1 MKIETDKII
10 FTEADNPVKENLT
23 FEAQKIVPE
32 GYVGSNTSPIL
43 AELYSAKLL
52 SGSSVTDMNE
62 TSIGDV
68 PDVIDNLTVS
78 QIVMARFGFGEE
90 AEQQN
95 FKTLFYS
102 LKESLDFNDSENSF
116 YVAQLY
122 MNVMPLVANGSIT
135 STVRHLYGLNRGRD
149 NSGRVPADEI
159 RKFIIL
165 NKALRREGIVLTAT
179 EVFYCSINWDTS
191 EVFSLIEQGMSLAD
205 ALKMYD
211 VGFKTVE
218 EIVEYSGGVPMDWID
233 RILN

>member
-23 FEAQKIVPE
+23 VEAQKFIPE
-32 GYVGSNTSPIL
+32 GYVGTNPSLIL
-43 AELYSAKLL
+43 AELYSSKITA
-52 SGSSVTDMNE
+52 GSKVSELDETFISV
-62 TSIGDV
+62 I
-68 PDVIDNLTVS
+68 PDVIDNFTIS
-78 QIVMARFGFGEE
+78 QIIMSRFGFSEE
-90 AEQQN
+90 SEQQN
-95 FKTLFYS
+95 FTTLFYS
-102 LKESLDFNDSENSF
+102 LKENLDFNDVDNSL
-116 YVAQLY
+116 YMAQLY
-122 MNVMPLVANGSIT
+122 MNVMPLVANGNIT

-149 NSGRVPADEI
+149 EAGRVPADEI

-179 EVFYCSINWDTS
+179 EVFYCSINWDTA